1 MQHSFRVIVSIDG
14 GGGRGVI
21 ALKLLSYLRKVLKK
35 SHPEL
40 EIPDWVDVFAG
51 SSTGSIISGA
61 LMMTDQNGKAL
72 HIPDEMLNLY
82 KYRGEQLFAR
92 NTLSESFNS
101 NYPLGF
107 VLEKYFGET
116 ILNELNKHFIFTS
129 YDLNSD
135 SPFYFKD
142 DQDLFRSLSLAKM
155 MKACCAYPGVFPPL
169 KIGSLLL
176 ADGLLATVNPSLLAY
191 NYARIFYPDEPII
204 LISIGTGFSEG
215 HESEILVKE
224 SQIVDEN
231 VKKLTQKDQH
241 LLYYRFQPKL
251 LNASKDI
258 NDASLKNIEAILKD
272 VDQYITLNKTEIDEL
287 CNVLLQKSEALLG

>member
-21 ALKLLSYLRKVLKK
+21 ALKLLSYLRKILKK

-61 LMMTDQNGKAL
+61 LMMRNPSGNAL
-72 HIPDEMLNLY
+72 HLPEEMLNLY
-82 KYRGEQLFAR
+82 KYRGEQIFAR
-92 NTLSESFNS
+92 NNKSDSNNT

-107 VLEKYFGET
+107 VLEKYFGDT
-116 ILNELNKHFIFTS
+116 ILNDLDKHFIFTS

-176 ADGLLATVNPSLLAY
+176 ADGLLAEVNPSLLAY
-191 NYARIFYPDEPII
+191 KYARIFYPDEPIV
-204 LISIGTGFSEG
+204 LISIGTGTSEG
-215 HESEILVKE
+215 NESDILVRE
-224 SQIVDEN
+224 SQVVHDN
-231 VKKLTQKDQH
+231 VKKLTEKDNH

-258 NDASLKNIEAILKD
+258 NDASQKNIEAILKD
-272 VDQYITLNKTEIDEL
+272 VDQYITTNKQLIDEL